1 MRGRDEVLDNLY
13 AARDRLSDLIVAWS
27 PDPAADASTRKKQA
41 EDLRALLDQREQVS
55 GKINEIVAAAFKDVA
70 SPELVA
76 AAKELESLTAT
87 LQTFGKTVADVKGVI
102 KIADQVLAAGAK
114 VIKIARPLI

>member
-1 MRGRDEVLDNLY
+1 MRGRDEVLENLY

-27 PDPAADASTRKKQA
+27 PDPAADVSTRKKQA
-41 EDLRALLDQREQVS
+41 EDLRALLDQRDQVS

-76 AAKELESLTAT
+76 AAKELESRTAT

-102 KIADQVLAAGAK
+102 KIADQVLAAAAK